1 MSTTL
6 IIGASG
12 TVGTELGRLLRL
24 RGDAVRL
31 ATSRLPETPAHVRID
46 LGTGAGLEQAFE
58 GVGKAF
64 FLSPPGYTNQ
74 DVILGRL
81 IDRAARNRL
90 ERVVLMTAMG
100 ADASDEIPLRKAEM
114 QLLRSSVPATIIRP
128 NWFMQNFDS
137 YWSRGIREEGKILLP
152 VGQARGSFIDARD
165 IAAVAAALLADADH
179 SGMAFDLTGPEALDH
194 AEVASILSKVTGR
207 EIIFEDI
214 TPDAML
220 GRLLAAGLPRDYAE
234 FLIVILGYFK
244 AGAAAKITDSV
255 ERITGRPPRSF
266 ATYAADYWSKAI

>member
-31 ATSRLPETPAHVRID
+31 ATSRPPETPAHVRID

-100 ADASDEIPLRKAEM
+100 ADASDEIPLRKAEL

-152 VGQARGSFIDARD
+152 VGRARGSFIDARD
-165 IAAVAAALLADADH
+165 IAAVAATLLANADL

-194 AEVASILSKVTGR
+194 AEVAAILSKVTGR
-207 EIIFEDI
+207 QIVFEDI

-255 ERITGRPPRSF
+255 ERITGRLPRSF